1 MLGDAGRELVGDPD
15 RLVFFL
21 VLGSWLAYF
30 NVRTRRFQNVV
41 LGPAAVAAVA
51 LTASAH
57 DELLVEC
64 LIAAGG
70 TFVLLFGLEVV
81 WPALVGMGTVKAAA
95 VLALFLGYTSVV
107 ALGLAGVAG
116 VIFALRVRRDPARTA
131 PPGPAMFV
139 AALLA
144 VIAARL
150 A

>member
-21 VLGSWLAYF
+21 ILGSWLAYF

-41 LGPAAVAAVA
+41 LGPAAVAAIA

-70 TFVLLFGLEVV
+70 TFVFLFPLADDAP
-81 WPALVGMGTVKAAA
+81 PAVE
-95 VLALFLGYTSVV
+95 
-107 ALGLAGVAG
+107 
-116 VIFALRVRRDPARTA
+116 LRGDDPRLMVRR
-131 PPGPAMFV
+131 
-139 AALLA
+139 
-144 VIAARL
+144 
-150 A
+150 